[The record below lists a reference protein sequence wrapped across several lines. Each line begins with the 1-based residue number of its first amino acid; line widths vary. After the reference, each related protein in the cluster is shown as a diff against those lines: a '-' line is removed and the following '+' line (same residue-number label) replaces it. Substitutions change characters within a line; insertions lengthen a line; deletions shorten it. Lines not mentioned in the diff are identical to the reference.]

1 MAILALDQGTSA
13 TKALI
18 VGDDGQV
25 IASASAPLEIS
36 HSQVG
41 ASTAKAEDMWQSI
54 ITAAKA
60 AIDSDGFKKSKQK
73 ISAVGLANQ
82 GESILAWDKKT
93 GKALSEVIIWQDSR
107 SSEYCTKRQDKSE
120 LVLSKSGL
128 AIDPYFV
135 APKILWLKEFLPNLS
150 SQAVI
155 TTTDTWLISRLTGAY
170 VTDRATAS
178 RTLLFDLH
186 TKDWSQE
193 LANIWQL
200 DIANLPTLI
209 NNNQIIGEINHPDLL
224 FLKNIPLAAAIVDQ
238 PAALLAEECF
248 TQGSAK
254 CTFGTGAFLLVN
266 IGDKPKISKNGLA
279 TSLAWQINSK
289 STVSSAYYLDGQV
302 FTAATAITWLV
313 DNQFITN
320 ANQIDSLPD
329 ADSVI
334 TAPGF
339 AGYGAPLWKPNAK
352 AAIAGLG
359 LHHTKSHIARSVVNG
374 IAAQVADLL
383 TAITQDGVSVSTLKV
398 DGGLTQSNTLMQM
411 VADLAQIDVELYPHP
426 DATAIGV
433 ANLATLAINP
443 TLTLADLKP
452 ASKGAKNFSPK
463 WSADQAN
470 NYLKQWR
477 KLQLVTSDLT

>member
-1 MAILALDQGTSA
+1 M
-13 TKALI
+13 
-18 VGDDGQV
+18 
-25 IASASAPLEIS
+25 
-36 HSQVG
+36 
-41 ASTAKAEDMWQSI
+41 
-54 ITAAKA
+54 
-60 AIDSDGFKKSKQK
+60 
-73 ISAVGLANQ
+73 
-82 GESILAWDKKT
+82 
-93 GKALSEVIIWQDSR
+93 
-107 SSEYCTKRQDKSE
+107 
-120 LVLSKSGL
+120 
-128 AIDPYFV
+128 
-135 APKILWLKEFLPNLS
+135 
-150 SQAVI
+150 
-155 TTTDTWLISRLTGAY
+155 
-170 VTDRATAS
+170 
-178 RTLLFDLH
+178 
-186 TKDWSQE
+186 
-193 LANIWQL
+193 
-200 DIANLPTLI
+200 
-209 NNNQIIGEINHPDLL
+209 
-224 FLKNIPLAAAIVDQ
+224 
-238 PAALLAEECF
+238 
-248 TQGSAK
+248 
-254 CTFGTGAFLLVN
+254 
-266 IGDKPKISKNGLA
+266 
-279 TSLAWQINSK
+279 
-289 STVSSAYYLDGQV
+289 
-302 FTAATAITWLV
+302 V

-463 WSADQAN
+463 WSTDQAN

>member
-1 MAILALDQGTSA
+1 
-13 TKALI
+13 
-18 VGDDGQV
+18 
-25 IASASAPLEIS
+25 
-36 HSQVG
+36 
-41 ASTAKAEDMWQSI
+41 
-54 ITAAKA
+54 
-60 AIDSDGFKKSKQK
+60 
-73 ISAVGLANQ
+73 
-82 GESILAWDKKT
+82 
-93 GKALSEVIIWQDSR
+93 
-107 SSEYCTKRQDKSE
+107 
-120 LVLSKSGL
+120 
-128 AIDPYFV
+128 
-135 APKILWLKEFLPNLS
+135 
-150 SQAVI
+150 
-155 TTTDTWLISRLTGAY
+155 
-170 VTDRATAS
+170 
-178 RTLLFDLH
+178 
-186 TKDWSQE
+186 
-193 LANIWQL
+193 
-200 DIANLPTLI
+200 
-209 NNNQIIGEINHPDLL
+209 
-224 FLKNIPLAAAIVDQ
+224 LAAAIVDQ

-279 TSLAWQINSK
+279 TSLAWHITLK

-302 FTAATAITWLV
+302 FTAATAIAWLV